1 LIEDLLKF
9 FVSKKEREMFTCALY
24 TCYEFIKPDIV
35 LELSWRF
42 GLMEYSMPFFV
53 QIVSDLTRKV
63 EVVQKEVTN
72 VQDKQEK
79 AAQ

>member
-1 LIEDLLKF
+1 
-9 FVSKKEREMFTCALY
+9 
-24 TCYEFIKPDIV
+24 
-35 LELSWRF
+35 
-42 GLMEYSMPFFV
+42 MEYSMPFFV